1 MRELIEPLSSSDLLA
16 RAIQTFD
23 DLLPDGWDTSLADAN
38 VDPYADR
45 RTMPD
50 GLLELEAPDDSSV
63 AFAIAARLTFT
74 GRDIGPVVANLQR
87 WSDQQGTL
95 PLVVARFLSSTV
107 RQTLSDRSIS
117 YVDAC
122 GNVSVVSTAPAI
134 VVSRP
139 GLDRD
144 PWRRA
149 ATRDSLRGE
158 PAARVVRTLC
168 DFEVPIL
175 ISDLIELSGASPGAT
190 YRVLDMLI
198 EEGLADKG
206 DRGWI
211 ESVDS
216 QALLRRWAND
226 WAAAES
232 RFALRFESE
241 DGLDAALKR
250 LAKQPKD
257 SYVLGGGHAA
267 ALATDIRLPRLAV
280 VHCEDAAGM
289 AQRLDARPAGRS
301 NGADLIIHG
310 RGLQSATA
318 GSTTVRSI
326 VHAGPTQAYADLI
339 LSGDLSAAERLLRT
353 L

>member
-1 MRELIEPLSSSDLLA
+1 MQELIEPLSSSDLLA

-23 DLLPDGWDTSLADAN
+23 DFLPEGWDTSLASAN

-50 GLLELEAPDDSSV
+50 GLLEVEAPDESSV

-74 GRDIGPVVANLQR
+74 GRDIGPVVTNLRQ
-87 WSDQQGTL
+87 WSDRQGAL

-107 RQTLSDRSIS
+107 RETLAEKGVS

-134 VVSRP
+134 VVARP

-149 ATRDSLRGE
+149 TTRASLRGE

-206 DRGWI
+206 ERGWI
-211 ESVDS
+211 ESVEI
-216 QALLRRWAND
+216 QALLRRWAAD

-241 DGLDAALKR
+241 DGLDATLKR
-250 LAKQPKD
+250 LARQPKD

-267 ALATDIRLPRLAV
+267 ALATDTRSPRFAV
-280 VHCEDAAGM
+280 IHCEDAAGM
-289 AQRLDARPAGRS
+289 VQQLHARPAGRS
-301 NGADLIIHG
+301 NSADLIIHG
-310 RGLQSATA
+310 RGLQSAAA

-339 LSGDLSAAERLLRT
+339 LSGDRAAAEQLLRT